1 VGSPRAGQW
10 SAVASLAPVLTTPFT
25 TLLGCSH
32 PLQLAPM
39 GRIGTPELAAAVTN
53 AGGLGMLPGGDAR
66 ATLEP
71 MLDEVAAA
79 TRGSFG
85 VNFLLPFLDPVA
97 VDLAASRARLVEFF
111 YGDPDSELVDRVHA
125 TGALAAWQI
134 GSVGEA
140 RAAVEVGCDVVV
152 AQGTEAGGHVRG
164 GLALFPLLEQV
175 LGSVGVPVVAAG
187 GIATRRT
194 VAAALAAGADAV
206 RVGTRFAVAQE
217 SAAHLDYVEALLR
230 AVGED
235 TVLTEA
241 FGLDWPHAP
250 HRVLRSC
257 LETAETSDD
266 AVVAVRDEDGREVP
280 IELWDSTP
288 PSTNVRGQVAA
299 MALYAGEGV
308 AAVQRVQPAAEI
320 VRELVEGA
328 ETLLARLP

>member
-1 VGSPRAGQW
+1 
-10 SAVASLAPVLTTPFT
+10 
-25 TLLGCSH
+25 
-32 PLQLAPM
+32 M

-71 MLDEVAAA
+71 MLDEAAAA
-79 TRGSFG
+79 TQGSFG
-85 VNFLLPFLDPVA
+85 VNFLLPFLDPEA

-164 GLALFPLLEQV
+164 RLALFPLLEQV
-175 LGSVGVPVVAAG
+175 LGTVGVPVVAAG
-187 GIATRRT
+187 GISTGRT

-206 RVGTRFAVAQE
+206 RVGTRFAAARE
-217 SAAHLDYVEALLR
+217 SAAHPDYVEALLR

-235 TVLTEA
+235 TVLTES
-241 FGLDWPHAP
+241 FGLDWPDAP
-250 HRVLRSC
+250 HRVLRCC
-257 LETAETSDD
+257 LEAAEAADEDTF
-266 AVVAVRDEDGREVP
+266 AVRDEGGRETP
-280 IELWDSTP
+280 IERWDSAP
-288 PSTNVRGQVAA
+288 PSTNVRGRVAA

-320 VRELVEGA
+320 VSELVDEA

>member
-1 VGSPRAGQW
+1 
-10 SAVASLAPVLTTPFT
+10 
-25 TLLGCSH
+25 
-32 PLQLAPM
+32 M

-79 TRGSFG
+79 TQGSFG
-85 VNFLLPFLDPVA
+85 VNFLLPFLDPEA

-164 GLALFPLLEQV
+164 RLALFPLLEQV
-175 LGSVGVPVVAAG
+175 LGTVGVPVVAAG
-187 GIATRRT
+187 GISTGRT

-206 RVGTRFAVAQE
+206 RVGTRFAAARE
-217 SAAHLDYVEALLR
+217 SAAHPDYVEALLR

-235 TVLTEA
+235 TVLTES
-241 FGLDWPHAP
+241 FGLDWPDAP
-250 HRVLRSC
+250 HRVLRCC
-257 LETAETSDD
+257 LEAAE
-266 AVVAVRDEDGREVP
+266 AVAEDTFAVRDEGGRETP
-280 IELWDSTP
+280 IERWDSAP
-288 PSTNVRGQVAA
+288 PSANVRGRVAA

-320 VRELVEGA
+320 VSELVDEA

>member
-1 VGSPRAGQW
+1 M
-10 SAVASLAPVLTTPFT
+10 LTTPFT

-53 AGGLGMLPGGDAR
+53 AGGLGMLPGGGAR

-71 MLDEVAAA
+71 LLDEVAAA
-79 TRGSFG
+79 TQGSFG
-85 VNFLLPFLDPVA
+85 VNFLLPFLDPEA

-125 TGALAAWQI
+125 AGALAAWQI

-164 GLALFPLLEQV
+164 SLALFPLLEQV
-175 LGSVGVPVVAAG
+175 LGTVGVPVVAAG
-187 GIATRRT
+187 GISTGRT
-194 VAAALAAGADAV
+194 VAAALAVGADAV
-206 RVGTRFAVAQE
+206 RVGTRFAAARE
-217 SAAHLDYVEALLR
+217 SAAHPDYVEALLR

-235 TVLTEA
+235 TVLTES
-241 FGLDWPHAP
+241 FGLDWPDAP
-250 HRVLRSC
+250 HRVLRCC
-257 LETAETSDD
+257 LEAAEAAGEDTF
-266 AVVAVRDEDGREVP
+266 AVRDEGGRETA
-280 IELWDSTP
+280 IERWDSAP
-288 PSTNVRGQVAA
+288 PSTNVRGRVAA

-320 VRELVEGA
+320 VSELVDEA

>member
-1 VGSPRAGQW
+1 
-10 SAVASLAPVLTTPFT
+10 VLTTPFT

-79 TRGSFG
+79 TQGSFG
-85 VNFLLPFLDPVA
+85 VNFLLPFLDPEA
-97 VDLAASRARLVEFF
+97 VHLAASRARLVEFF

-134 GSVGEA
+134 GSAGEA
-140 RAAVEVGCDVVV
+140 RAAVEAGCDVVV

-164 GLALFPLLEQV
+164 SLALFPLLEQV
-175 LGSVGVPVVAAG
+175 LDTVGVPVVAAG
-187 GIATRRT
+187 GISTGRT

-206 RVGTRFAVAQE
+206 RVGTRFAAARE
-217 SAAHLDYVEALLR
+217 SAAHPDYVEALLR

-235 TVLTEA
+235 TVLTES
-241 FGLDWPHAP
+241 FGLDWPDAP
-250 HRVLRSC
+250 HRVLRCC
-257 LETAETSDD
+257 LEAAEAADEDTF
-266 AVVAVRDEDGREVP
+266 AVRDEGGRETP
-280 IELWDSTP
+280 IEKWDSAP
-288 PSTNVRGQVAA
+288 PSTNVRGRVAA

-320 VRELVEGA
+320 VSELVDEA
-328 ETLLARLP
+328 ETLLARLA